1 MSAHLIEA
9 VQATLPGSCC
19 TVGLMTGSTIGS
31 AMIEGVGTWDVGPLD
46 NDTAADW
53 CRELHDAPAG
63 ERVAMIRDAL
73 TVVVGHDAGAYLDDD
88 FAVEAIA
95 AAAVVAAQL
104 PGGPRLDSPYAPDF
118 VRAGGTVD
126 VPDGLPS
133 LALRA
138 LDRIDGA
145 NSALPGLWED
155 GYAVVLER
163 RRPIRTALERAA
175 GSSYG

>member
-1 MSAHLIEA
+1 M
-9 VQATLPGSCC
+9 
-19 TVGLMTGSTIGS
+19 
-31 AMIEGVGTWDVGPLD
+31 GPLD

-63 ERVAMIRDAL
+63 RRVAMVRQAL
-73 TVVVGHDAGAYLDDD
+73 TVVVGHDAGTYLDSD

-95 AAAVVAAQL
+95 AAAVIATQL
-104 PGGPRLDSPYAPDF
+104 PGGPRLDSPYVPDF
-118 VRAGGTVD
+118 IKAGGSVD

-145 NSALPGLWED
+145 NSELPGLWED
-155 GYAVVLER
+155 GYAAVLER
-163 RRPIRTALERAA
+163 RRPIRAALERAA
-175 GSSYG
+175 GASPG